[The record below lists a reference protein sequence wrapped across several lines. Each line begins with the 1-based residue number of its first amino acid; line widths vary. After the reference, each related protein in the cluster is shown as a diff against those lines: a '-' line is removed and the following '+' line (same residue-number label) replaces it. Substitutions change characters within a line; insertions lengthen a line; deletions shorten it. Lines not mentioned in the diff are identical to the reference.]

1 MLFSSLE
8 LLDIQDRLKIAEFEL
23 ENVRRKI
30 WKTQTYTEEEIKKE
44 RLKQMIRR
52 KREIEGERIREYIK
66 MERGEGEFIKGVYK
80 RRCNIIERRE
90 EEIEEFRE
98 IKKELIRQRR
108 RSELI
113 YNQIKYTLESLIKI
127 RKIAITKLKH
137 SFRFIVEEEKKI
149 MIMRIEEAIRS
160 RKRMEEEYR
169 GYKKGVEKEGIE
181 EEVEYRMKRDEVE
194 GIKKRYEEIK
204 GNIEER
210 ERRIRLI

>member
-1 MLFSSLE
+1 
-8 LLDIQDRLKIAEFEL
+8 
-23 ENVRRKI
+23 
-30 WKTQTYTEEEIKKE
+30 
-44 RLKQMIRR
+44 
-52 KREIEGERIREYIK
+52 

-90 EEIEEFRE
+90 GEIEEFRE

-169 GYKKGVEKEGIE
+169 GYKKGVG
-181 EEVEYRMKRDEVE
+181 
-194 GIKKRYEEIK
+194 
-204 GNIEER
+204 
-210 ERRIRLI
+210 